1 MTRRFELAGGS
12 IPGRDHRRIGKNN
25 HDSYIIHKEE
35 DIQIAIDEVMIG
47 REKRERMM
55 SDEEKKRVSYHEA
68 GHAFMGYILKD
79 SEPPVK
85 VSIIPRG
92 EAALG
97 FSQPKSAN
105 KKLHTSKAILAQI
118 SVLLGGRVAEKLI
131 YEIINFFPFHLDID
145 LANCH
150 FDKILLYLY

>member
-1 MTRRFELAGGS
+1 MLFNEDKKRLGLT
-12 IPGRDHRRIGKNN
+12 DN
-25 HDSYIIHKEE
+25 

-55 SDEEKKRVSYHEA
+55 SDEEKERVSYHEA
-68 GHAFMGYILKD
+68 GHALMGYILKD

-97 FSQPKSAN
+97 
-105 KKLHTSKAILAQI
+105 ILTTQTC
-118 SVLLGGRVAEKLI
+118 K
-131 YEIINFFPFHLDID
+131 
-145 LANCH
+145 
-150 FDKILLYLY
+150 